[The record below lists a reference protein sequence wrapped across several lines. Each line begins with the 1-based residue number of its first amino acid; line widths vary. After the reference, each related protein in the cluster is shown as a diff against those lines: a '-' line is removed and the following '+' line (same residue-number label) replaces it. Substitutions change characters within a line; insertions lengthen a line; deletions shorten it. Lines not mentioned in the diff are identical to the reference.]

1 MVPGAQDFRAHADA
15 RTVRPLVAKSPGRRL
30 RGALPAAAAVL
41 LAAAAL
47 ACALPGRVLA
57 GEPGQTSFAD
67 ALTTTGPTPPP
78 NVRVSSRSLGGA
90 PAAAGEVLLGAV
102 PAYEWHDGCGP
113 TSAGMVLGYWD
124 ASGFPDLI
132 AGDASTQTAAADQ
145 AIATHGSSSAPG
157 HWEDYA
163 QPKEYGDSG
172 VLDDRSEAPQ
182 GDEHASDSIADFMQT
197 SWSAKGL
204 SYGWSFTN
212 MVGPALAD
220 YVALVD
226 PGTTVTT
233 KDYYYDGS
241 TARRLTFAVLQAE
254 IDAGRPLVL
263 YVDSSGDGVSDHAV
277 TGIGYRETGGYPE
290 YACWDTWST
299 NVRWSRFREVSSD
312 YAWGVYG
319 GTTVALTPSDPS
331 ADVSRPVT
339 TVSGADDAW
348 SATPVTLTFT
358 ATDTGSGVDFI
369 EAGVDVDSAALES
382 IGGSPATLEVGGQGV
397 HLVSY
402 RATDKNGNQET
413 TRTCTVRVD
422 GEGPVTTMRAATVR
436 RGARATLRYR
446 VDDLTPEARVR
457 LVVRTLSGRLRATLR
472 PGWRATG
479 TTLGVTWRAT
489 IPRGRYRVC
498 VYATDQAGNGQ
509 AVAARARLTVR

>member
-1 MVPGAQDFRAHADA
+1 MVTGAQDFRAHADA
-15 RTVRPLVAKSPGRRL
+15 VSVRPLVATSPGRRL
-30 RGALPAAAAVL
+30 RGTLLAAAAVL

-47 ACALPGRVLA
+47 ACALPGRALA
-57 GEPGQTSFAD
+57 EELVATSFAD

-78 NVRVSSRSLGGA
+78 NVRVSSRSLLDA

-102 PAYEWHDGCGP
+102 PAYKWRDGCAP
-113 TSAGMVLGYWD
+113 TSVGMVLGYWD

-132 AGDASTQTAAADQ
+132 AGDASTQTAAANQ
-145 AIATHGSSSAPG
+145 AIASHGSSSAPG

-163 QPKEYGDSG
+163 QPKEYAGSG
-172 VLDDRSEAPQ
+172 VLDDKSEEPE

-197 SWSAKGL
+197 SRSVRGL
-204 SYGWSFTN
+204 SYGWSFTS
-212 MVGPALAD
+212 MVGPAFAD
-220 YVALVD
+220 YVALAD
-226 PGTTVTT
+226 PPTTVTA
-233 KDYYYDGS
+233 KDYYYDGY
-241 TARRLTFAVLQAE
+241 TAHRLTFAVLQAE

-290 YACWDTWST
+290 YACWDTWFTS
-299 NVRWSRFREVSSD
+299 VRWSRFREVSSG
-312 YAWGVYG
+312 YAWGVNG
-319 GTTVALTPSDPS
+319 GTAFSLTPSDPS
-331 ADVSRPVT
+331 VDVSRPVT
-339 TVSGADDAW
+339 TVSGADDGW

-369 EAGVDVDSAALES
+369 EAGVDGADLES
-382 IGGSPATLEVGGQGV
+382 LGGSPATLEVGGQGV
-397 HLVSY
+397 RLVSY
-402 RATDKNGNQET
+402 RATDKNGNVEP

-422 GEGPVTTMRAATVR
+422 VEGPVTTARATSVR
-436 RGARATLRYR
+436 RGARITLRYR
-446 VDDLTPEARVR
+446 VDDLTPKASVR

-479 TTLGVTWRAT
+479 APHGATWRAT
-489 IPRGRYRVC
+489 IPRGTYRVW

-509 AVAARARLTVR
+509 TVTGRARLTVR

>member
-1 MVPGAQDFRAHADA
+1 MDPRAQDFRARADA
-15 RTVRPLVAKSPGRRL
+15 VTVRPLVATSPCRRL
-30 RGALPAAAAVL
+30 RGALLAAAAVL

-47 ACALPGRVLA
+47 ACALPGHALA
-57 GEPGQTSFAD
+57 AESGETSFAD

-78 NVRVSSRSLGGA
+78 NVRLPSRSLLDA

-102 PAYEWHDGCGP
+102 PAYRWRDGCAP
-113 TSAGMVLGYWD
+113 TSVGMVLGYWD
-124 ASGFPDLI
+124 ASGFPDLV
-132 AGDASTQTAAADQ
+132 AGDASTQTTAADQ
-145 AIATHGSSSAPG
+145 AIASHGSSGAPG

-163 QPKEYGDSG
+163 QPREYTGSG
-172 VLDDRSEAPQ
+172 VLDDRSEAPE

-197 SWSAKGL
+197 SWSVRGL
-204 SYGWSFTN
+204 SYGWSFTS
-212 MVGPALAD
+212 MVGPAFAD
-220 YVALVD
+220 YVALAD
-226 PGTTVTT
+226 PAIVVAT
-233 KDYYYDGS
+233 KDYYYDAY
-241 TARRLTFAVLQAE
+241 TARQLTFALLQAE

-299 NVRWSRFREVSSD
+299 TVRWSPFREVSSD

-319 GTTVALTPSDPS
+319 GTTFALTTSGPS

-339 TVSGADDAW
+339 TVSGADDDW

-358 ATDTGSGVDFI
+358 ATDAGSGVDVI
-369 EAGVDVDSAALES
+369 EAGVDGADLVPL
-382 IGGSPATLEVGGQGV
+382 GGSPATLQVGGQGV
-397 HLVSY
+397 HLVGF
-402 RATDKNGNQET
+402 RATDKNGNEET

-422 GEGPVTTMRAATVR
+422 GEGPITTVRAASVR
-436 RGARATLRYR
+436 RGTRVTLRYR
-446 VDDLTPEARVR
+446 VDDLTPMASVR

-479 TTLGVTWRAT
+479 TTRGASWRAT
-489 IPRGRYRVC
+489 VARGTYRVW
-498 VYATDQAGNGQ
+498 VYATDQAGNRQRVTG
-509 AVAARARLTVR
+509 RARLIVR

>member
-1 MVPGAQDFRAHADA
+1 MVTGAQDFRTHADA
-15 RTVRPLVAKSPGRRL
+15 VIVRPLVATSPGRRL
-30 RGALPAAAAVL
+30 RGALLVAAAVL
-41 LAAAAL
+41 LAAVAL
-47 ACALPGRVLA
+47 ACVLPSRALA
-57 GEPGQTSFAD
+57 AEPGQSSFAD

-78 NVRVSSRSLGGA
+78 NVRVSSRSLLDA

-102 PAYEWHDGCGP
+102 PAYRWHDGCAP

-145 AIATHGSSSAPG
+145 AIASHGSASAPG

-163 QPKEYGDSG
+163 QPKEYAGSG
-172 VLDDRSEAPQ
+172 VLEDNSEEPE

-197 SWSAKGL
+197 SWSVRGL
-204 SYGWSFTN
+204 SYGWSFTS
-212 MVGPALAD
+212 MVGPAFAD

-226 PGTTVTT
+226 PATTVTT
-233 KDYYYDGS
+233 QDLYWDGY

-299 NVRWSRFREVSSD
+299 TVHWSRFREVSSS
-312 YAWGVYG
+312 YGWGVYG
-319 GTTVALTPSDPS
+319 GTSFALTPSDPG
-331 ADVSRPVT
+331 ADVTRPVT
-339 TVSGADDAW
+339 TVSGADAGW

-369 EAGVDVDSAALES
+369 EAGVDVDSADLES
-382 IGGSPATLEVGGQGV
+382 LGGSPATLEVGGQGV

-402 RATDKNGNQET
+402 RATDKNGNEET

-422 GEGPVTTMRAATVR
+422 AEGPVTTARAASVR
-436 RGARATLRYR
+436 RGARVTLRYR
-446 VDDLTPEARVR
+446 VDDLTPRASVR
-457 LVVRTLSGRLRATLR
+457 LVVRTLSGRLRATLH

-479 TTLGVTWRAT
+479 RTLGATWRAT
-489 IPRGRYRVC
+489 IPRGTYRVW

-509 AVAARARLTVR
+509 AVTGRARLTVR